1 LGIPNGPRQIV
12 SFGTSGELAPA
23 LKDGLLIIDVFN
35 DFDHEDGHDLLASFQ
50 ERVPAMVEAIAAARV
65 AEIPIVYVNDQL
77 ERWDA
82 DAPGLVRSAL
92 AARPGG
98 EVIAA
103 LAPEP
108 GDRFVLKPRYSAFDH
123 TALALLLQELEIER
137 ILLIGSATE
146 GCVVQTGIDARE
158 AGFKVTIVADACAT
172 NDSGLADIALR
183 YAQEVGGMRISD
195 ASSLAGEMHL
205 SDLHARSSG
214 SPVPDA

>member
-1 LGIPNGPRQIV
+1 M
-12 SFGTSGELAPA
+12 
-23 LKDGLLIIDVFN
+23 KDVLLIVDVFN
-35 DFDHEDGHDLLASFQ
+35 DFDHEDGDDLLASFR

-65 AEIPIVYVNDQL
+65 AVIPIVYVNDQL

-98 EVIAA
+98 EMIAP

-123 TALALLLQELEIER
+123 TVLALLLQELEIER

-172 NDSGLADIALR
+172 SDPGLAEIALR
-183 YAQEVGGMRISD
+183 YAEEVGGMRISD
-195 ASSLAGEMHL
+195 ASSLAAQMRL
-205 SDLHARSSG
+205 DSQTTRS
-214 SPVPDA
+214 VT

>member
-1 LGIPNGPRQIV
+1 
-12 SFGTSGELAPA
+12 

-50 ERVPAMVEAIAAARV
+50 ESVPAMVEAIAAARV
-65 AEIPIVYVNDQL
+65 AQIPIVYVNDQL

-183 YAQEVGGMRISD
+183 YAQEVGGMRISV

-214 SPVPDA
+214 SPVPDT

>member
-1 LGIPNGPRQIV
+1 M
-12 SFGTSGELAPA
+12 
-23 LKDGLLIIDVFN
+23 KDLLLIVDVFN
-35 DFDHEDGHDLLASFQ
+35 DFDHEDGDHLLASFR

-65 AEIPIVYVNDQL
+65 AVIPIVYVNDQL
-77 ERWDA
+77 EHWDA

-98 EVIAA
+98 EVIAP

-146 GCVVQTGIDARE
+146 GCIVQTGIDARE

-172 NDSGLADIALR
+172 SDPGLAEIALR
-183 YAQEVGGMRISD
+183 YAEEVGGMRISD
-195 ASSLAGEMHL
+195 ASSLAAEMRL
-205 SDLHARSSG
+205 DSDTTRS
-214 SPVPDA
+214 VT

>member
-1 LGIPNGPRQIV
+1 M
-12 SFGTSGELAPA
+12 
-23 LKDGLLIIDVFN
+23 KDVLLIVDVFN
-35 DFDHEDGHDLLASFQ
+35 DFDHEDGDDLLASFR

-65 AEIPIVYVNDQL
+65 AVIPIVYVNDQL

-98 EVIAA
+98 EMIAP

-123 TALALLLQELEIER
+123 TVLALLLQELEIER

-172 NDSGLADIALR
+172 SDPGLAEIALR
-183 YAQEVGGMRISD
+183 YAEEVGGMRISD
-195 ASSLAGEMHL
+195 ASSLAAEMRLDSHTT
-205 SDLHARSSG
+205 RS
-214 SPVPDA
+214 VT

>member
-1 LGIPNGPRQIV
+1 M
-12 SFGTSGELAPA
+12 
-23 LKDGLLIIDVFN
+23 KDVLLIVDVFN
-35 DFDHEDGHDLLASFQ
+35 DFDHEDGDDLLASFR

-65 AEIPIVYVNDQL
+65 AVIPIVYVNDQL

-98 EVIAA
+98 EVIAP

-137 ILLIGSATE
+137 MLLIGSATE

-172 NDSGLADIALR
+172 SDPGLAEIALR
-183 YAQEVGGMRISD
+183 YAEEVGGMLISD
-195 ASSLAGEMHL
+195 ASSLAAEMRLDSHTT
-205 SDLHARSSG
+205 RS
-214 SPVPDA
+214 VT

>member
-1 LGIPNGPRQIV
+1 M
-12 SFGTSGELAPA
+12 
-23 LKDGLLIIDVFN
+23 KDVLLIVDVFN
-35 DFDHEDGHDLLASFQ
+35 DFDHEDGDDLFASFC
-50 ERVPAMVEAIAAARV
+50 EHVPAMVEAIAAARV
-65 AEIPIVYVNDQL
+65 AVIPIVYVNDQL

-98 EVIAA
+98 EVIAP

-172 NDSGLADIALR
+172 SDPGLAEIALR
-183 YAQEVGGMRISD
+183 YAAEVGGMLISD
-195 ASSLAGEMHL
+195 ASSLTAEMRLDSHTT
-205 SDLHARSSG
+205 RS
-214 SPVPDA
+214 VT

>member
-1 LGIPNGPRQIV
+1 
-12 SFGTSGELAPA
+12 

>member
-1 LGIPNGPRQIV
+1 M
-12 SFGTSGELAPA
+12 
-23 LKDGLLIIDVFN
+23 KDVLLIVDVFN
-35 DFDHEDGHDLLASFQ
+35 DFDHEDGDDLFASFC

-65 AEIPIVYVNDQL
+65 AVIPIVYVNDQL

-98 EVIAA
+98 EVIAP

-137 ILLIGSATE
+137 MLLIGSATE

-158 AGFKVTIVADACAT
+158 AGFKVTVVADACAT
-172 NDSGLADIALR
+172 SDPGLAEIALR
-183 YAQEVGGMRISD
+183 YAEEVGGMLISD
-195 ASSLAGEMHL
+195 ASSLAAEMRLDSHPT
-205 SDLHARSSG
+205 RS
-214 SPVPDA
+214 VT

>member
-1 LGIPNGPRQIV
+1 M
-12 SFGTSGELAPA
+12 
-23 LKDGLLIIDVFN
+23 KDVLLIVDVFN
-35 DFDHEDGHDLLASFQ
+35 DFDHEGGADLLASFR

-77 ERWDA
+77 QRWDA

-98 EVIAA
+98 EVIAP

-123 TALALLLQELEIER
+123 TALALLLHELEIER
-137 ILLIGSATE
+137 ILVIGSATE

-158 AGFKVTIVADACAT
+158 AGLKVTIVADACAT
-172 NDSGLADIALR
+172 NDSALSEIALR
-183 YAQEVGGMRISD
+183 YAEEVGGMRISH
-195 ASSLAGEMHL
+195 ASSLAAEMGLAPHTT
-205 SDLHARSSG
+205 RS
-214 SPVPDA
+214 VT

>member
-1 LGIPNGPRQIV
+1 M
-12 SFGTSGELAPA
+12 
-23 LKDGLLIIDVFN
+23 KDGLLVVDVFN
-35 DFDHEDGHDLLASFQ
+35 DFDHEDGADLLASFH

-65 AEIPIVYVNDQL
+65 AEIPVVYVNDQL

-82 DAPGLVRSAL
+82 DAPRLVRSTL
-92 AARPGG
+92 AVRPGG

-172 NDSGLADIALR
+172 NDSGLAEIALR
-183 YAQEVGGMRISD
+183 YAEGVGGMRISD
-195 ASSLAGEMHL
+195 ASSLAAEMRCVK
-205 SDLHARSSG
+205 DGRAR
-214 SPVPDA
+214 

>member
-1 LGIPNGPRQIV
+1 M
-12 SFGTSGELAPA
+12 
-23 LKDGLLIIDVFN
+23 KDVLLIVDVFT
-35 DFDHEDGHDLLASFQ
+35 DFDHEDGDDLLASFR
-50 ERVPAMVEAIAAARV
+50 ERVPAMVETIAAARV
-65 AEIPIVYVNDQL
+65 AVIPTVYVNDQL

-98 EVIAA
+98 EVIAP

-172 NDSGLADIALR
+172 SDPGLAEIALR
-183 YAQEVGGMRISD
+183 YAEEVGGMRISD
-195 ASSLAGEMHL
+195 APSLAAEMRLDSHTAQ
-205 SDLHARSSG
+205 S
-214 SPVPDA
+214 VT